1 MVFACLPTIKNKRQM
16 VRGVLTETSAKGERG
31 NFFVNTFLDG
41 YGKVELTLCCYFCR
55 CIIKLCRNN
64 DYLRLHLIGILCTG
78 NLSMAHS
85 LSLSCFL
92 SSILNKNSKMEKK
105 CELFIFQQNL
115 KCYKIVNTELYIIS
129 IKHLQISHY
138 KLFIIESFWLI
149 LKKYFYKIQTVIL
162 TQTAMC

>member
-1 MVFACLPTIKNKRQM
+1 MVFACLPTIKNKRHM

-92 SSILNKNSKMEKK
+92 SSILNKNSKMEKNVNY
-105 CELFIFQQNL
+105 LFSNKTWNVIKSWIQN
-115 KCYKIVNTELYIIS
+115 YIS
-129 IKHLQISHY
+129 Y
-138 KLFIIESFWLI
+138 R
-149 LKKYFYKIQTVIL
+149 
-162 TQTAMC
+162 